1 MIRDQGTKGPSSP
14 AGTNVA
20 DRAFMKQ
27 DLRHGLRLLLRQ
39 PAFSLTAILTL
50 ALGVGAN
57 AAVFAVAWHLLL
69 KPLPWPDADR
79 VVQIWQVFQK
89 TGQQNVLAPANFFDI
104 EREGQ
109 QFQAVAAYNFYPY
122 SLNLT
127 GVGDPIELKVRA
139 VTAGYFNVF
148 GVLPLLGRTFTADE
162 TREARDL
169 VVISEAMWRTRFN
182 ADRDIVGRAVNL
194 DGRAFE
200 VVGVMPASLEIGA
213 ESIDGYTPFGFDDQH
228 REMRLGY
235 YLAAVGRMKTGVTP
249 ESAQSELTTIAAR
262 AGARFPASNESVGL
276 ALKPMREEL
285 TAAAR
290 SGVVFLMGAAA
301 LVLLIACANVTSLL
315 FARATGRQRELAVRA
330 ALGAS
335 RTRLVRLLL
344 AESLVIAVLSGYAGL
359 IAGLW
364 TVRSLT
370 AVAPPSLAI
379 ASAYAFEPVVLAYV
393 LVLSIDAGLMLA
405 IVPAWRATRPAPSD
419 ALRSRS
425 GSDRGSQRLR
435 SLLVGSE
442 VALATILLV
451 GAALLVASMMRL
463 LNIDPGFR
471 TAGVVAAN
479 LRLPPARYENL
490 QQRTVFFDQLFERL
504 RGTPG
509 VLAVCGTNAVP
520 LESAPSMT
528 FVPQGTT
535 TMVGALPISVT
546 DGCFAALD
554 IQVLRGRPFSSREPQ
569 PVAIVS
575 QSFARRAFRD
585 ADPLGRTIRV
595 GLPTGLELTVVGVV
609 EDTRYAMLEAAPYG
623 QVYQLATQEGAF
635 IPNRLLVRATGPL
648 DTIVNAMQAS
658 VKAID
663 PSQPVSEIRTLD
675 GVAARSLSAR
685 RFNMGLLGGFAAI
698 ALLLAAIGVYG
709 LLAELVAQRRGEIG
723 VRMALGAKPGSI
735 VYLITASAMKAVVMG
750 IVAGC
755 ATAWALSAVLR
766 RFAYGVS
773 PTEPWLYIGAA
784 AALTTAALCAAA
796 IPSRRAA
803 RIDPATALRAE

>member
-1 MIRDQGTKGPSSP
+1 MI
-14 AGTNVA
+14 
-20 DRAFMKQ
+20 Q
-27 DLRHGLRLLLRQ
+27 DLRHGIRLLLRQ

-69 KPLPWPDADR
+69 KPLPWPNAER
-79 VVQIWQVFQK
+79 VVQIWQVFKK

-104 EREGQ
+104 ERESQ
-109 QFQAVAAYNFYPY
+109 QFQAVAAYNFFPY

-139 VTAGYFNVF
+139 VTAGYFDVF
-148 GVLPLLGRTFTADE
+148 GVRPLLGRTFTAEE
-162 TREARDL
+162 TRDARDL
-169 VVISEAMWRTRFN
+169 VVISEAVWRTRFN
-182 ADRDIVGRAVNL
+182 ADREIVGRALNL
-194 DGRAFE
+194 DGRGVE
-200 VVGVMPASLEIGA
+200 IIGVMPASFEVGA
-213 ESIDGYTPFGFDDQH
+213 ESIDGYTPFGFDEQQ

-235 YLAAVGRMKTGVTP
+235 YLAAVGRMKPGVTT
-249 ESAQSELTTIAAR
+249 EAAQNELTTIAAR
-262 AGARFPASNESVGL
+262 AGARFPSSNENLGL

-285 TAAAR
+285 TAGAR

-301 LVLLIACANVTSLL
+301 LVLWIAGANVTSLL

-330 ALGAS
+330 ALGATRS
-335 RTRLVRLLL
+335 RLVRLLL
-344 AESLVIAVLSGYAGL
+344 AESLVLAVISGYAGL

-379 ASAYAFEPVVLAYV
+379 GSAYAFEPIVLAYV
-393 LVLSIDAGLMLA
+393 LVLAILAGLMLA

-419 ALRSRS
+419 ALRARS

-463 LNIDPGFR
+463 LTVDPGFR
-471 TAGVVAAN
+471 TAGIVAAN

-490 QQRTVFFDQLFERL
+490 QQRTVFFDQLFEHL
-504 RGTPG
+504 RRTPG
-509 VLAVCGTNAVP
+509 VEAVCGASAVP
-520 LESAPSMT
+520 LETAPSMT

-535 TMVGALPISVT
+535 NLVGALPISVT

-554 IQVLRGRPFSSREPQ
+554 IQVLRGRPFASREPQ

-595 GLPTGLELTVVGVV
+595 GIPTGLALTVIGVV
-609 EDTRYAMLEAAPYG
+609 EDTRYVTLEAPPYG

-635 IPNRLLVRATGPL
+635 IPNRLLVRASGPL
-648 DTIVNAMQAS
+648 DPVVNAMHAS
-658 VKAID
+658 VKAVD
-663 PSQPVSEIRTLD
+663 PAQPVSEMRTLD

-698 ALLLAAIGVYG
+698 ALLLAGIGVYG

-735 VYLITASAMKAVVMG
+735 VRLITASAMKAVVVG

-784 AALTTAALCAAA
+784 AVLTTAALCAAA
-796 IPSRRAA
+796 IPSRRAT
-803 RIDPATALRAE
+803 RIDPAIALRAE

>member
-1 MIRDQGTKGPSSP
+1 
-14 AGTNVA
+14 
-20 DRAFMKQ
+20 MKQ

-79 VVQIWQVFQK
+79 VVQIWNVFKK

-104 EREGQ
+104 ERESQ
-109 QFQAVAAYNFYPY
+109 QFAAVAAYNFFPY

-127 GVGDPIELKVRA
+127 DGGDPVELKIRA
-139 VTAGYFNVF
+139 VTAGYFDVF
-148 GVLPLLGRTFTADE
+148 GVGPLVGRTFTADE
-162 TREARDL
+162 TREGRDV
-169 VVISEAMWRTRFN
+169 VVISEAVWRTRFA
-182 ADRDIVGRAVNL
+182 ADHDIAGRAVNL
-194 DGRAFE
+194 DGRTFE
-200 VVGVMPASLEIGA
+200 IIGVMPASFEIGT
-213 ESIDGYTPFGFDDQH
+213 ESIDGYTPFGFEERQ
-228 REMRLGY
+228 REMRVGY
-235 YLAAVGRMKTGVTP
+235 YLAAVGRIRPGVST
-249 ESAQSELTTIAAR
+249 EAAQGELATIAAR
-262 AGARFPASNESVGL
+262 AGTRFPSSNENVGL

-290 SGVVFLMGAAA
+290 SGIVFLMGAAA

-335 RTRLVRLLL
+335 RSRLLRLLL
-344 AESLVIAVLSGYAGL
+344 AESLVIAVVSGYAGL

-379 ASAYAFEPVVLAYV
+379 GSAYAFEPIVLAYV
-393 LVLSIDAGLMLA
+393 LILSIVAGLVLA
-405 IVPAWRATRPAPSD
+405 IVPAWRATRPPPSD

-435 SLLVGSE
+435 ALLVGSE

-451 GAALLVASMMRL
+451 GATLLVASMTRL
-463 LNIDPGFR
+463 LNLDPGFR
-471 TAGVVAAN
+471 TAGIVAAN

-490 QQRTVFFDQLFERL
+490 EQRTVFFEQVFERL
-504 RGTPG
+504 RGAAG
-509 VLAVCGTNAVP
+509 VETVCATNAVP
-520 LESAPSMT
+520 LETTPTMT
-528 FVPQGTT
+528 FVPEATT
-535 TMVGALPISVT
+535 TLIGALPISVS

-554 IQVLRGRPFSSREPQ
+554 IQVLRGRPFANHEPL

-585 ADPLGRTIRV
+585 VDPLGRTIRV
-595 GLPTGLELTVVGVV
+595 GIPTGLELTVIGVV
-609 EDTRYAMLEAAPYG
+609 EDTRHTTLEAPSYG

-635 IPNRLLVRATGPL
+635 FPNRLLVRASGPL
-648 DTIVNAMQAS
+648 DPIVAALQAS
-658 VKAID
+658 VKAVD
-663 PSQPVSEIRTLD
+663 PSQPVSEVRTLD
-675 GVAARSLSAR
+675 SVAARSLSAR
-685 RFNMGLLGGFAAI
+685 RFNVGLLGGFAAI
-698 ALLLAAIGVYG
+698 ALVLAAIGIYG

-723 VRMALGAKPGSI
+723 VRVALGAKPASI
-735 VYLITASAMKAVVMG
+735 VRLITASAMKAVVIG
-750 IVAGC
+750 IAAGC

-773 PTEPWLYIGAA
+773 PTEPWLYAGAA
-784 AALTTAALCAAA
+784 AVLTAAALCAAA

-803 RIDPATALRAE
+803 RIDPAIALRAE

>member
-1 MIRDQGTKGPSSP
+1 
-14 AGTNVA
+14 
-20 DRAFMKQ
+20 MKQ
-27 DLRHGLRLLLRQ
+27 DLRHGIRLLLRQ
-39 PAFSLTAILTL
+39 PTFSLTAILTL

-79 VVQIWQVFQK
+79 IVQIWQVFKK

-104 EREGQ
+104 ERESQ
-109 QFQAVAAYNFYPY
+109 QFQAVAAYNFFPY

-148 GVLPLLGRTFTADE
+148 GVQPLLGRTFTPDE
-162 TREARDL
+162 TREGRNL
-169 VVISEAMWRTRFN
+169 VVISEALWRSRFN

-194 DGRAFE
+194 DARAFE
-200 VVGVMPASLEIGA
+200 VVGVMPASFEIGA
-213 ESIDGYTPFGFDDQH
+213 ESIDGYTPFGFDDQQ

-235 YLAAVGRMKTGVTP
+235 YLAAVGRTKPGVTT
-249 ESAQSELTTIAAR
+249 EAAQSELTTIAAR
-262 AGARFPASNESVGL
+262 AGARFPSSNENLGL
-276 ALKPMREEL
+276 ALQPMREEL

-370 AVAPPSLAI
+370 AVAPPSLAM

-393 LVLSIDAGLMLA
+393 LVLSIAAGLMLA

-451 GAALLVASMMRL
+451 GAALLVTSMMRL
-463 LNIDPGFR
+463 LDVDPGFR

-490 QQRTVFFDQLFERL
+490 QQRTLFFDQLFERL
-504 RGTPG
+504 RGAPG
-509 VLAVCGTNAVP
+509 VEALCGTNAVP
-520 LESAPSMT
+520 LESTPSMT

-535 TMVGALPISVT
+535 NLVGALPISVT
-546 DGCFAALD
+546 AGCFAALD
-554 IQVLRGRPFSSREPQ
+554 IQVLRGRPFASREPQ

-595 GLPTGLELTVVGVV
+595 GLPTGLELTVIGVV
-609 EDTRYAMLEAAPYG
+609 EDTRYVTLEAPPYG

-635 IPNRLLVRATGPL
+635 IPNRLLVRASAPL
-648 DTIVNAMQAS
+648 DPVVKAMQTA
-658 VKAID
+658 VKAVD
-663 PSQPVSEIRTLD
+663 ASQPLSAIRTLD

-709 LLAELVAQRRGEIG
+709 LLAELVAHRRGEIG

-735 VYLITASAMKAVVMG
+735 VRLITASAMKAVVMG

-755 ATAWALSAVLR
+755 ATAWALGAVLR

-784 AALTTAALCAAA
+784 AVLTTAALCAAA

>member
-1 MIRDQGTKGPSSP
+1 MT
-14 AGTNVA
+14 
-20 DRAFMKQ
+20 Q
-27 DLRHGLRLLLRQ
+27 DLRHGIRLLLRQ

-79 VVQIWQVFQK
+79 VVQIWQVFK
-89 TGQQNVLAPANFFDI
+89 KSGQQNVLSPANFFDI

-109 QFQAVAAYNFYPY
+109 QFQAVAAYNYFPY

-139 VTAGYFNVF
+139 VTAGYFDVF
-148 GVLPLLGRTFTADE
+148 GVRPLLGRTFTPDE
-162 TREARDL
+162 TREGRDL
-169 VVISEAMWRTRFN
+169 IVMSEAVWRERFN
-182 ADRDIVGRAVNL
+182 ADRNIVGRPVSL

-200 VVGVMPASLEIGA
+200 VVGVMPASFEISV
-213 ESIDGYTPFGFDDQH
+213 EPIDGYTPFGFDEQQ
-228 REMRLGY
+228 REMRQGY
-235 YLAAVGRMKTGVTP
+235 YLAAVGRMRPGVTA
-249 ESAQSELTTIAAR
+249 EAARSGLTTIAAR
-262 AGARFPASNESVGL
+262 AGSRFPSTNENVGL
-276 ALKPMREEL
+276 TLKPMREEL

-290 SGVVFLMGAAA
+290 SGVAFLMGAAG

-344 AESLVIAVLSGYAGL
+344 AESLVIAILSGYAGL

-364 TVRSLT
+364 TVRTLT
-370 AVAPPSLAI
+370 AIAPPTLSI
-379 ASAYAFEPVVLAYV
+379 ASAYAFEPIVLAYV
-393 LVLSIDAGLMLA
+393 LVLSTIAGLVLA
-405 IVPAWRATRPAPSD
+405 IAPAWRATRPAPSD

-435 SLLVGSE
+435 ALLVGSE

-451 GAALLVASMMRL
+451 GATFLVASMMRL
-463 LNIDPGFR
+463 LDVDPGFR
-471 TAGVVAAN
+471 TEGVVAGN
-479 LRLPPARYENL
+479 LRLPPARYETHE
-490 QQRTVFFDQLFERL
+490 QRAVFFDQVFERL
-504 RGTPG
+504 RATPG
-509 VLAVCGTNAVP
+509 VEAVCGTSAVP
-520 LESAPSMT
+520 LESTPAMT
-528 FVPQGTT
+528 FVPEGTT
-535 TMVGALPISVT
+535 NLIGALPISVS

-554 IQVLRGRPFSSREPQ
+554 IQLLRGRPFAAREPQ

-585 ADPLGRTIRV
+585 ADPVGRTIRV
-595 GLPTGLELTVVGVV
+595 GIPSGLELTVIGVV
-609 EDTRYAMLEAAPYG
+609 EDTRHTTLEAPPYG
-623 QVYQLATQEGAF
+623 QVYQLATQAGAF
-635 IPNRLLVRATGPL
+635 VPNRLLVRARGPL
-648 DTIVNAMQAS
+648 DPIVNAMQAS
-658 VKAID
+658 VKAVD
-663 PSQPVSEIRTLD
+663 PSQPVSEIRTLES
-675 GVAARSLSAR
+675 VAARSVSAR
-685 RFNMGLLGGFAAI
+685 RFNVGLLGGFAVI

-723 VRMALGAKPGSI
+723 VRMALGARPGSI
-735 VYLITASAMKAVVMG
+735 VRLITASALKAVVMG

-784 AALTTAALCAAA
+784 AVLTTAALCAAA